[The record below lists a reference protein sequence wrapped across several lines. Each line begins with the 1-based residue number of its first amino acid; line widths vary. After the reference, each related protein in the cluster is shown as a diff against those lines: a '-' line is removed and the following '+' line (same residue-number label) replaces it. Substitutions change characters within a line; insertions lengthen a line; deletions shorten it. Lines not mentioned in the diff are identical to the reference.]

1 MSPEAIITLL
11 SFMAAFFAIMAINFV
26 ITDLYERDRRRMIH
40 RMDEE
45 LRERQ
50 RERARD
56 SVEKQ
61 GNQDLGNL
69 VDEAL
74 RESNA
79 ERRSLLERFEEMIQ
93 QSGVR
98 VTSTRLQVTS
108 LLTGAVVALIVGF
121 LSRNLFATLAFSVLA
136 AIVPVLYIEMQRR
149 RRMERL
155 RSQLPDSLDLMARIL
170 RAGQT
175 VTQAMQSVAT
185 EFKAPVGTEF
195 GYCYEQQNLGLAP
208 ELALRDLAKRTGLLE
223 IKILV
228 LSLLVHRQ
236 AGGNMADLLDKL
248 SNLVRERFRLRGQI
262 KALTAEGRLQ
272 AIMLLA
278 LPPGLFAMLMI
289 INRTYAV
296 KIFDHPTMVIG
307 TLVSMAVGALLI
319 RKIVNFDF

>member
-1 MSPEAIITLL
+1 MSPETIITLL
-11 SFMAAFFAIMAINFV
+11 SFMAAFFAILAVNFV
-26 ITDLYERDRRRMIH
+26 ITDLYERDRRKMIE

-45 LRERQ
+45 LRERA
-50 RERARD
+50 RERARE
-56 SVEKQ
+56 SVQKQ
-61 GNQDLGNL
+61 GSQDLGSL
-69 VDEAL
+69 VDDAL

-108 LLTGAVVALIVGF
+108 LITGALVALIIGF
-121 LSRNLFATLAFSVLA
+121 LSRNLLATLGFGVFAS
-136 AIVPVLYIEMQRR
+136 IVPILYIEMQRR
-149 RRMERL
+149 KRMEKL
-155 RSQLPDSLDLMARIL
+155 RAQLPDSLDLMARIL

-228 LSLLVHRQ
+228 LSLLVQRQ
-236 AGGNMADLLDKL
+236 AGGNMSELLDKL
-248 SNLVRERFRLRGQI
+248 SHIVRERFKLRGQI
-262 KALTAEGRLQ
+262 RALTAEGRMQ
-272 AIMLLA
+272 AMMLMA
-278 LPPGLFAMLMI
+278 LPAFIFGLLMI
-289 INRTYAV
+289 VNRTYAM
-296 KIFDHPTMVIG
+296 KLFEHPTMVVG
-307 TLVSMAVGALLI
+307 TLISMAIGALFI